1 MLLVF
6 PSKSFAYELF
16 LFSLRIYNG
25 PKRNWKKCLCKLLEG
40 QAKSM
45 RIFAYMEL
53 NALVLRRKQMTKEK
67 Y

>member
-1 MLLVF
+1 MV
-6 PSKSFAYELF
+6 PRET
-16 LFSLRIYNG
+16 G
-25 PKRNWKKCLCKLLEG
+25 KKCLCKLLEG

-45 RIFAYMEL
+45 RIFAYREL